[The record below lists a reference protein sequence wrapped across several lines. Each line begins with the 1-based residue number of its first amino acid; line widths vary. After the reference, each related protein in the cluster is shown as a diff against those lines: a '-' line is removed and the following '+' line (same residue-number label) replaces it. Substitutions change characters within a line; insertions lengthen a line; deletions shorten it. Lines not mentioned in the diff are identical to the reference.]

1 MVKSILIAEDEKPIA
16 ESLAYCLEKEG
27 FTTYQAHDG
36 QEALNKYDKIKP
48 TLVLLD
54 LMLPKVNGQQV
65 CKSIRADSDTPIIML
80 TAKDSE
86 LDKVVGLEIGAD
98 DYITKPFSMRE
109 LIARI
114 NAVLRRTAEKDQLI
128 DIGPFALNESSHE
141 IKFENKPLDLPLK
154 EFDILKTLLI
164 NKEKVVSRKNLLKIV
179 WGEDFFG
186 DEKTLDVHIR
196 RLRQKIE
203 EDSVNSKYIKT
214 VRGVGYKFSLVTGT
228 SKKLD

>member
-16 ESLAYCLEKEG
+16 ESLSYCLKKEG
-27 FTTYQAHDG
+27 FDTYQAHDG
-36 QEALNKYDKIKP
+36 QEALNQYKKVKP
-48 TLVLLD
+48 TLILLD
-54 LMLPKVNGQQV
+54 LMLPKLNGQEV
-65 CKSIRADSDTPIIML
+65 CKTIRRQSDTPIIML

-114 NAVLRRTAEKDQLI
+114 NAVLRRSTEKETAVLK
-128 DIGPFALNESSHE
+128 IGPFKFDEAKHE
-141 IKFENKPLDLPLK
+141 IKMNNEILDLPLK
-154 EFDILKTLLI
+154 EFNILKTLLL
-164 NKEKVVSRKNLLKIV
+164 NKNKVVSRSNLLKTV

-196 RLRQKIE
+196 RLRKKIE
-203 EDSVNSKYIKT
+203 ADSMHPTYIKT
-214 VRGVGYKFSLVTGT
+214 VRGVGYRLVT
-228 SKKLD
+228 KN